1 MQKRLSSGNLL
12 NEKGHLA
19 QAGYSTELVR
29 KYDRTQI
36 KAGKMR
42 IKEWDYYLVYNSQF
56 AVALTVADNGYMGM
70 LSASVIDFENKKEKT
85 SSIIELLTMGK
96 YHMPQTSKKGDVVV
110 KNNQGK
116 FSFIHEKEKRKLL
129 VEYPKF
135 DGEKSLKVDLVLED
149 EPAEN
154 MVIATPFKDKPKA
167 FYYNQKIVGFTAY
180 GRVQYGNQEIIFD
193 KKNTQA
199 ILDWGRGVWTYKNTW
214 YWSSMAGTMNGHKIG
229 FNLGYGFGD
238 TSNAS
243 ENMVFYDGYAT
254 KLADIKF
261 EIPKDKKGRNDYL
274 QPWKVT
280 SADGSLE
287 LSFAPIIN
295 RHSDINLLILR
306 SNQNQVFGKFS
317 GTIKLKD
324 GQVVEIREML
334 GFAECVFNKW

>member
-1 MQKRLSSGNLL
+1 MQKKLSSGSLL
-12 NEKGHLA
+12 NEKGYLE
-19 QAGYSTELVR
+19 QSGYSTGMVR
-29 KYDRTQI
+29 KYDRSQI
-36 KAGKMR
+36 KASKMR
-42 IKEWDYYLVYNSQF
+42 IKEWDYYLVYNSKF

-85 SSIIELLTMGK
+85 SSIIDLFTFGK
-96 YHMPQTSKKGDVVV
+96 YNMPSSSKKGDVVV
-110 KNNQGK
+110 KNNQGS
-116 FSFIHEKEKRKLL
+116 FSFIHEGSKRRLL
-129 VEYPKF
+129 VDYPRF
-135 DGEKSLKVDLVLED
+135 DGDKALEVDIVLED
-149 EPAEN
+149 EPHEN

-167 FYYNQKIVGFTAY
+167 FYYNQKIVGFVGSGKAKY
-180 GRVQYGNQEIIFD
+180 GEQEIVFD
-193 KKNTQA
+193 SADTQG

-214 YWSSMAGTMNGHKIG
+214 YWSSMAGKTNGHKIG

-238 TSNAS
+238 TSSAT
-243 ENMVFYDGYAT
+243 ENMVFYDGYAS
-254 KLADIKF
+254 KLNDVTF

-274 QPWKVT
+274 QPWRV
-280 SADGSLE
+280 SSSDGSID

-324 GQVVEIREML
+324 GQVIEIRELL

>member
-1 MQKRLSSGNLL
+1 MQKKLSSGSLL
-12 NEKGHLA
+12 DEKGHLV
-19 QAGYSTELVR
+19 QTGYSTSLVK
-29 KYDRTQI
+29 KYDRNQV

-42 IKEWDYYLVYNSQF
+42 IKEWDYYLIYNSKF

-96 YHMPQTSKKGDVVV
+96 YNMPQTSKKGDVVIN
-110 KNNQGK
+110 NNQGR
-116 FSFIHEKEKRKLL
+116 FSFIHEKEKRRLI
-129 VEYPKF
+129 VDYPKF
-135 DGEKSLKVDLVLED
+135 DGDKSLKVDLVLED
-149 EPAEN
+149 EPIEN
-154 MVIATPFKDKPKA
+154 MVIATPFKDNPKA

-180 GRVQYGNQEIIFD
+180 GTAHYGDQEIIFD
-193 KKNTQA
+193 KNDTQA

-214 YWSSMAGTMNGHKIG
+214 YWSSLVGKKDGHKIG

-238 TSNAS
+238 TSSAS

-254 KLADIKF
+254 KLNDITF
-261 EIPKDKKGRNDYL
+261 DIPKDNKGHNDYL

-280 SADGSLE
+280 SSDGALE
-287 LSFAPIIN
+287 LSFAPILN
-295 RHSDINLLILR
+295 RHSDINLLVLR

-317 GTIKLKD
+317 GTIRLKD